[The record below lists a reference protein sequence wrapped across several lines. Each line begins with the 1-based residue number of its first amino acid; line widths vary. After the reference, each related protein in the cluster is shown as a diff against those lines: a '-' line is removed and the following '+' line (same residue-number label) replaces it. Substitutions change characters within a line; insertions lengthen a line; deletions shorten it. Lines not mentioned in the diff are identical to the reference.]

1 MTSRYDDF
9 SEYRQ
14 PNLEGQDTEGDCFE
28 LLSAYIDGEATSVE
42 RQQVEQLL
50 DNDPEIKKIYLQ
62 LLKLQGEMQ
71 NLAFPLKEDIS
82 SDSLSQKVFAK
93 LESSNRQRKLL
104 LWGGGVIASTLIA
117 AISGIIPGV
126 NTPSLKLANS
136 PVEESIPQPVMVAV
150 TLNQPTVTIPK
161 AAISTFPLDMGRDY
175 K

>member
-28 LLSAYIDGEATSVE
+28 LLSAYIDGETTALE

-71 NLAFPLKEDIS
+71 NLAFPPTEEIA
-82 SDSLSQKVFAK
+82 SDSLSEKVFAK
-93 LESSNRQRKLL
+93 LERSNRHRKLL

-117 AISGIIPGV
+117 AISGIVPGF
-126 NTPSLKLANS
+126 NTPGWKLANS
-136 PVEESIPQPVMVAV
+136 PVEESLSQSVMVAV

-161 AAISTFPLDMGRDY
+161 TAISTVPLDLDRDY